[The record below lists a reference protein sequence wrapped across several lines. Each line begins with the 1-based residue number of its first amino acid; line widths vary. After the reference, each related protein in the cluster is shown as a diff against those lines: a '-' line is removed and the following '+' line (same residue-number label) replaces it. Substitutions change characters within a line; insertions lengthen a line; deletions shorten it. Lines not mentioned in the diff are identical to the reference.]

1 MRVRGRQLV
10 RNVIFSL
17 VTQAAPLAVAVLFT
31 PYVIRGLGIDRF
43 GLLALARAAL
53 SYLAIVE
60 VGLGRATTRFVAEA
74 LGQEALHRLPR
85 VIWTSLLTQLAFGL
99 GGGVTV
105 ILLTPLLVRALL
117 HVPPGLFSETVNMF
131 FIVALCI
138 PVIICTRSLRGVLEA
153 LQRFDLLAAMQV
165 PSSILVYLVP
175 AVGVW
180 LRLDLAQIMLLFLLV
195 WTLTALTYLLACL
208 LLVPAL
214 RGVPRM
220 DRALLRPLLSFGG
233 WVAVSDLVIPIFVY
247 LDRWMVGALVSV
259 GDVTYYTVPNE
270 MLSRLLIIPS
280 AIAAVVFPAMSAL
293 PSGRN
298 GQLKRLYARTL
309 KAALLVM
316 TPLLGLVG
324 YFAGDLLRLWLGQ
337 AFALRTTEVA
347 RMLSVGVLFNSL
359 GMIAATVLDAAGRP
373 DLRAKVFL
381 SYVVAYV
388 LWTWAL
394 IRAWG
399 IDGAALSWTLRTTVE
414 MVLLFAVSAWVLR
427 VDREALID
435 TGLLNAGVA
444 FTGLVLLIVAVA
456 LAFGDQ
462 NFYAGIAVFIAIVAF
477 GLVTWRYALQDVE
490 RRSLALLAR
499 WKDENH
505 P

>member
-17 VTQAAPLAVAVLFT
+17 VTQAAPLAVALLFT
-31 PYVIRGLGIDRF
+31 PYVIRGLGFDRF
-43 GLLALARAAL
+43 GLLSLARAAL

-74 LGQEALHRLPR
+74 LGQKALHRVPR

-99 GGGVTV
+99 GGGAIVV
-105 ILLTPLLVRALL
+105 LLAPTFVSRLL
-117 HVPPGLFSETVNMF
+117 HVPSGLVTETVNMF
-131 FIVALCI
+131 FVVALCI

-153 LQRFDLLAAMQV
+153 LQRFDVLAAMQV

-180 LRLDLAQIMLLFLLV
+180 LHLTLTSIMLLFLLV
-195 WTLTALTYLLACL
+195 WTLTALIYLLACL
-208 LLVPAL
+208 LLVPTL
-214 RGVPRM
+214 RGIPRM

-233 WVAVSDLVIPIFVY
+233 WVAISDLVIPIFVY
-247 LDRWMVGALVSV
+247 LDRWMVGAIVSV
-259 GDVTYYTVPNE
+259 ADVTYYTVPNE

-298 GQLKRLYARTL
+298 GQLERLYARTL
-309 KAALLVM
+309 KAVLLIM

-324 YFAGDLLRLWLGQ
+324 YFAGDLLRLWLGP

-347 RMLSVGVLFNSL
+347 RILSVGVLFNSL

-381 SYVVAYV
+381 SYAVAYV

-394 IRAWG
+394 IRVWG

-414 MVLLFAVSAWVLR
+414 MGLLFVVSALMLR
-427 VDREALID
+427 VDRDALID
-435 TGLLNAGVA
+435 SGLLNAGLA
-444 FTGLVLLIVAVA
+444 FTGLVVLIVAVA
-456 LAFGDQ
+456 LAYGDQ
-462 NFYAGIAVFIAIVAF
+462 NLYAAVTVCGAIVAF

>member
-17 VTQAAPLAVAVLFT
+17 VTQAAPLAVALLFT
-31 PYVIRGLGIDRF
+31 PYVIRGLGVDRF
-43 GLLALARAAL
+43 GLLSLARAAL

-74 LGQEALHRLPR
+74 LGQKALHRVPR

-99 GGGVTV
+99 GGGAIVV
-105 ILLTPLLVRALL
+105 LLAPTFVSRLL
-117 HVPPGLFSETVNMF
+117 HVPSGLVTETVNMF
-131 FIVALCI
+131 FVVALCI

-153 LQRFDLLAAMQV
+153 LQRFDVLAAMQV